1 AEFLVKVTDKNLG
14 LAVITKSW
22 YRKECEIHLSN
33 QKAYTLVHIETILD
47 LDMKLYNII
56 KGNVFTPTMFST
68 FSTVAKRAHNHRRDS
83 SERKNAAEIS
93 EARQAT
99 SSRGTTASG
108 FQRSMSLRSSSFSR
122 FTGIP
127 SNKKVITNEHTL
139 PPFISKNGRRYLRD
153 ETLPYP
159 LPCDLAETHR
169 QTLRTML
176 LLQVFNGPL
185 CSPFFQT
192 EPPMRVLEVACGSGY
207 WSVMCHRHFFQQGFK
222 SISFTGIDITPPAI
236 PVETLENSNINWN
249 FVQHDLRQVPLP
261 FKDDEFCIV
270 MVKDVSMVIP
280 MTDMEQTLM
289 DEYLR
294 ILKPGGT
301 LEIWDGDHSLRMLL
315 PYSQFIVN
323 EERDKTSPRE
333 IVNKNLKGTY
343 LLTPETSFAIPKNQY
358 LNEYNVWVSK
368 SLGARNLSSMPC
380 TTMLPLLIQESDS
393 LQDINSR
400 RFAIPLGKVRWENE
414 CVGESKDISENTSK
428 GKAKGPENNFSNA
441 TQDALRRTALMTV
454 IQMIESLEPLLREAS
469 GKDPD
474 EWDYWTECMMSDLL
488 QGNGASWGEC
498 LEVGAW
504 WARKKLVP

>member
-1 AEFLVKVTDKNLG
+1 MLHIPLSEY
-14 LAVITKSW
+14 KS
-22 YRKECEIHLSN
+22 SSS
-33 QKAYTLVHIETILD
+33 
-47 LDMKLYNII
+47 
-56 KGNVFTPTMFST
+56 FSI
-68 FSTVAKRAHNHRRDS
+68 VAKRTHNHRRDS
-83 SERKNAAEIS
+83 SERRNVVETS
-93 EARQAT
+93 EAHQAI
-99 SSRGTTASG
+99 SSRGTSTSG

-122 FTGIP
+122 FSGTP
-127 SNKKVITNEHTL
+127 SNKKFITNEHTL
-139 PPFISKNGRRYLRD
+139 QPFISRNGHRYLRD
-153 ETLPYP
+153 VTLPYP

-207 WSVMCHRHFFQQGFK
+207 WSEMCHRHFSKQGFK
-222 SISFTGIDITPPAI
+222 SISFTGIDIAPPAV
-236 PVETLENSNINWN
+236 PVETLENSHINWH
-249 FVQHDLRQVPLP
+249 FVQHDLRKVPLP
-261 FKDDEFCIV
+261 FKDEEFCIV

-280 MTDMEQTLM
+280 MTDMEQKLM

-315 PYSQFIVN
+315 PSSQIIAN
-323 EERDKTSPRE
+323 EEQDKTSDKT
-333 IVNKNLKGTY
+333 ILNKNLKGKY
-343 LLTPETSFAIPKNQY
+343 LLTPETSFAVPKNPY
-358 LNEYNVWVSK
+358 LNEYNIWVSK
-368 SLGARNLSSMPC
+368 LLGARNLSSMPC
-380 TTMLPLLIQESDS
+380 TTMLPLLIQESES
-393 LQDINSR
+393 LQDISSR

-414 CVGESKDISENTSK
+414 CVGESKADCECIPE
-428 GKAKGPENNFSNA
+428 GKVKIHESNFSNA
-441 TQDALRRTALMTV
+441 TQNALRRTALMTV

-474 EWDYWTECMMSDLL
+474 EWDYWMESMMSDLL

-504 WARKKLVP
+504 WARKKMVP